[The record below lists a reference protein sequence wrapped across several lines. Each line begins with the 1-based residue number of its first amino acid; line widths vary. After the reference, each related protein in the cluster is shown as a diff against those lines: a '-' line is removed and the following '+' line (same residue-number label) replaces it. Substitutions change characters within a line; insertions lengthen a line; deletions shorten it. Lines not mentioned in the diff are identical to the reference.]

1 MDLAEL
7 GEEEEDEETVEES
20 KQNLLS
26 LEKEVDEL
34 RIMTLMDN
42 PNDSGKAL
50 CEFLNELRIVCPEG
64 AVF

>member
-7 GEEEEDEETVEES
+7 GEEEQDKETVEES

-42 PNDSGKAL
+42 PNDCGKAL
-50 CEFLNELRIVCPEG
+50 CEFLNELRIVS
-64 AVF
+64 

>member
-34 RIMTLMDN
+34 RIIN
-42 PNDSGKAL
+42 GQSQ
-50 CEFLNELRIVCPEG
+50 RQR
-64 AVF
+64 

>member
-20 KQNLLS
+20 KQSLLS

-42 PNDSGKAL
+42 PNDSGRFLCDAL
-50 CEFLNELRIVCPEG
+50 IELRIVC
-64 AVF
+64 